1 MPLKRRRQKMKIPGR
16 GRVAYEQAVSI
27 RPRANV
33 FSGQEIDFFMYS
45 LLQPLKQTAE
55 FKNIRQGLSVGMR
68 QQLVFG
74 VAGSQRAMLAA
85 SIIDELQESL
95 LLITPSEIE
104 ANLLAED
111 LGSLLPGKSIHLF
124 PVWQLLPYQVLATG
138 REIAGRRLKV
148 LEQVCFGKRAVVV
161 ASIEALMRRLTPP
174 EIFRAAG
181 FKLEVGRR
189 LELGKVAASLT
200 GLGYQ
205 RADLVEGPGQFGLR
219 GGILDV
225 FPPTAERPYRVEF
238 FDDEVDSIRIFNLAT
253 QRSEEKLKEF
263 RIPPTSELVI
273 PVERYGEAIRKV
285 NEEYQGQLKKL
296 ARSGLPGA
304 NRHLAETFSEVLDR
318 LQAGVFF
325 SGIEQFLPYLY
336 PEQVTLIDY
345 LPGDAIMIMDEP
357 QRIRDVVESISRER
371 SEIYS
376 DLLARGRVLPGQYQ
390 GYLDWRGLQEALKG
404 RQMVLLSFLPRQP
417 QFLRPQNIIN
427 LPAKTMHG
435 FMGHWS
441 TLAEEIRQWKR
452 NGYAV
457 VLLVTG
463 QDRAR
468 RLLDTLRE
476 YKLDAF
482 YVSTADREIR
492 PGNIVITHGGLSAGF
507 ELTGARLVVITETE
521 IFGQRKKRRRERPRT
536 AADRLEPFAELKVG
550 DPVVHVNHGV
560 GRYMGIVQLEIA
572 GVRKE
577 YLLVK
582 YAGEDKLYVPADQ
595 VGLLQKYLGAGA
607 DAPRLSRLGGAEWS
621 RVKNRVREAVRD
633 MAQDLLTLYAFRQT
647 ITGYSFSPD
656 TVWQKEFEERFPY
669 EETPDQ
675 LSGIE
680 EVKADMERSRPMDRL
695 LCGDVGYGKTEVAL
709 RAAFKSVMD
718 GKQVAVLVPTTILA
732 QQHFNSFRERFA
744 GYPVRV
750 EMLSRFRTARE
761 QRLILAD
768 LRQGLVDIVIGTHRL
783 VQEDVVFHNLGLVVV
798 DEEQRFGVAHKEKL
812 KQLRQNVDV
821 LTLTATP
828 IPRTLHMSLVG
839 VRDTSLLETPPENRF
854 PVQTYVLEEDPVLLR
869 EAIRR
874 ELGRG
879 GQVYFV
885 HNRVMELNTVAGW
898 IQSLVPEARLGV
910 AHGQMREEDLEQ
922 VMIDFMEGVY
932 DILVCTTII
941 ESGLDITN
949 VNTLIVKDAQNMGL
963 AQLYQL
969 RGRVGRSNR
978 LAYAYFTFR
987 RDRVLKELAEK
998 RLAAIKEFTE
1008 FGSGYK
1014 IAMRDLEIR
1023 GAGNLLGPEQHGH
1036 IAAVGF
1042 DLYCRLLEEAVQ
1054 EARGQQKDRTVETL
1068 IELPVEAYIPDEY
1081 VPDANQKVDLYRR
1094 LAAINDPRA
1103 IDDLEEELV
1112 DRFGDIPGSVRNL
1125 LGVARLRVVAGKL
1138 KVKTI
1143 SRQQG
1148 YFRFQ
1153 FAPFHPVTGEK
1164 LVQMG
1169 EKYCNKVKF
1178 ITSDDEFEIRW
1189 MVRDAG
1195 RDPLTVLAGLEEFL
1209 VLLL

>member
-1 MPLKRRRQKMKIPGR
+1 
-16 GRVAYEQAVSI
+16 
-27 RPRANV
+27 
-33 FSGQEIDFFMYS
+33 MYS
-45 LLQPLKQTAE
+45 LLKPLKQTAE
-55 FKNIRQGLSVGMR
+55 FKNIRQGLAVGMR

-95 LLITPSEIE
+95 LLITPGETE
-104 ANLLAED
+104 ANLLADD
-111 LGSLLPGKSIHLF
+111 LGSLLPGKNILLF

-138 REIAGRRLKV
+138 REIASRRLKV
-148 LEQVCFGKRAVVV
+148 LDQVCSGERVVV
-161 ASIEALMRRLTPP
+161 VVSIEALMRRLTPP
-174 EIFRAAG
+174 EIYRAAG
-181 FKLEVGRR
+181 FDLAVGHRQ
-189 LELGKVAASLT
+189 ELDNVAARLT

-205 RADLVEGPGQFGLR
+205 RADQVEGPGQFSLR

-225 FPPTAERPYRVEF
+225 YPPVAERPYRVEF
-238 FDDEVDSIRIFNLAT
+238 FDDEVDSIRTFNLAT
-253 QRSEEKLKEF
+253 QRSEDKLKKF
-263 RIPPTSELVI
+263 RITPASELVI
-273 PVERYGEAIRKV
+273 PGELYQEAADKV
-285 NEEYQGQLKKL
+285 TEEYQGQLKKL
-296 ARSGLPGA
+296 TRSGMPGA
-304 NRHLAETFSEVLDR
+304 NRQLAETFSEILER

-336 PEQVTLIDY
+336 PEQATLIDY
-345 LPGDAIMIMDEP
+345 LPGNAIMIMDEP
-357 QRIRDVVESISRER
+357 QRARDVVESISRER
-371 SEIYS
+371 SETYS
-376 DLLARGRVLPGQYQ
+376 DLLYRGRVLPGQYQ
-390 GYLDWRGLQEALKG
+390 GYLDWRGMQEALKD
-404 RQMVLLSFLPRQP
+404 RRIVLLSFLPRQP

-427 LPAKTMHG
+427 LSAKTMHG

-441 TLAEEIRQWKR
+441 ILTEEIKQWKR

-468 RLLDTLRE
+468 HLLDTLRE
-476 YKLDAF
+476 HKLDAF

-492 PGNIVITHGGLSAGF
+492 PGNIVITHGYLSAGF
-507 ELTGARLVVITETE
+507 ELAGARLVVITETE
-521 IFGQRKKRRRERPRT
+521 IFGQRKKHRRERART
-536 AADRLEPFAELKVG
+536 AADRLEPFADLKVG
-550 DPVVHVNHGV
+550 DPVVHINHGV
-560 GRYMGIVQLEIA
+560 GRYMGIVQLDIA

-595 VGLLQKYLGAGA
+595 VGLIQKYLGAGA
-607 DAPRLSRLGGAEWS
+607 EAPRLSRLGGADWS
-621 RVKNRVREAVRD
+621 RVKNRVRESVRD
-633 MAQDLLTLYAFRQT
+633 MAQELLVLYASRQT
-647 ITGYSFSPD
+647 VSGYTFSQD

-675 LSGIE
+675 LRGIE

-744 GYPVRV
+744 GYPMRI

-768 LRQGLVDIVIGTHRL
+768 LKQGQVDIVIGTHRL
-783 VQEDVVFHNLGLVVV
+783 VQEDVIFHNLGLVVV

-854 PVQTYVLEEDPVLLR
+854 PVQTYVLEEDQVLLR

-885 HNRVMELNTVAGW
+885 HNRVMDLDSVAGW
-898 IQSLVPEARLGV
+898 IQGLVPEARLAV
-910 AHGQMREEDLEQ
+910 AHGQMREEELEQ
-922 VMIDFMEGVY
+922 VMIDFMEGAY
-932 DILVCTTII
+932 DVLVCTTII
-941 ESGLDITN
+941 ESGLDISN

-987 RDRVLKELAEK
+987 RDRVLSEVAEK
-998 RLAAIKEFTE
+998 RLSAIREFTE

-1054 EARGQQKDRTVETL
+1054 EAQGQKQDRSVDTL
-1068 IELPVEAYIPDEY
+1068 IELPVDAYIPDDY
-1081 VPDANQKVDLYRR
+1081 VPDPNQKVDLYRR
-1094 LAAINDPRA
+1094 LAAINSREA

-1112 DRFGDIPGSVRNL
+1112 DRFGDIPGSVNNL
-1125 LGVARLRVVAGKL
+1125 LGVARLRVVASKL
-1138 KVKTI
+1138 KVKAI

-1164 LVQMG
+1164 LVLMG
-1169 EKYCNKVKF
+1169 EAHRNKVKF
-1178 ITSDDEFEIRW
+1178 ITSDEEFEIRW
-1189 MVRDAG
+1189 IVRETG
-1195 RDPLTVLAGLEEFL
+1195 RDPLDMLIGLEEFL
-1209 VLLL
+1209 TLLL